1 MAAVS
6 AAVLGSRNARRQ
18 MQAAL
23 AHAAEFGAYSV
34 GFQLGR
40 GCLNGF
46 TIYLAGNYA
55 GCGAR
60 RTPQGTAATCAV
72 QPPTARDR
80 AAGHAQPKA
89 RAAAARGQHRAA
101 PCDEQAPQP
110 GDAAQPHCAAQ
121 DAPAKRMRGCRAGR
135 RRRAR
140 RATGSRLSAAATA
153 ATRSHADDGS
163 SSMAHVPADSVH
175 VCKVG
180 SEREACVGPPA
191 PCAPPKAPPPSFLSP
206 SAPSFTPSHLQ
217 PPSLPLPHPSPSFS
231 GAPSLSGAPSSA
243 LGSSPDSLTRHLL
256 PHALFS
262 YEELRWQHMSSRSPQ
277 KRRATSSPS
286 PPSSTAPPPFIVG
299 CVVNE
304 RPPPPAPTRGRERG
318 PRSWD
323 YRSRF
328 VGSLSRSRSSGRQE
342 GGE

>member
-1 MAAVS
+1 MHATFSMEGGGARTAAVS
-6 AAVLGSRNARRQ
+6 AAVLGSRSARRQ
-18 MQAAL
+18 VQAVL

-101 PCDEQAPQP
+101 PRDEQAPQP
-110 GDAAQPHCAAQ
+110 EDAVQPHCAAQ
-121 DAPAKRMRGCRAGR
+121 PQDAPARRMRGCRAGH

-163 SSMAHVPADSVH
+163 SSMAHVPAASV
-175 VCKVG
+175 
-180 SEREACVGPPA
+180 RM
-191 PCAPPKAPPPSFLSP
+191 
-206 SAPSFTPSHLQ
+206 SA
-217 PPSLPLPHPSPSFS
+217 
-231 GAPSLSGAPSSA
+231 
-243 LGSSPDSLTRHLL
+243 R
-256 PHALFS
+256 
-262 YEELRWQHMSSRSPQ
+262 
-277 KRRATSSPS
+277 
-286 PPSSTAPPPFIVG
+286 
-299 CVVNE
+299 
-304 RPPPPAPTRGRERG
+304 
-318 PRSWD
+318 
-323 YRSRF
+323 
-328 VGSLSRSRSSGRQE
+328 
-342 GGE
+342 